1 MVEVKGEVVP
11 EVVVPLTEE
20 IERGQ
25 PNMTIMEQLTAEPIM
40 IEGLD
45 DPLERR
51 GTQMVTNK

>member
-1 MVEVKGEVVP
+1 MEP